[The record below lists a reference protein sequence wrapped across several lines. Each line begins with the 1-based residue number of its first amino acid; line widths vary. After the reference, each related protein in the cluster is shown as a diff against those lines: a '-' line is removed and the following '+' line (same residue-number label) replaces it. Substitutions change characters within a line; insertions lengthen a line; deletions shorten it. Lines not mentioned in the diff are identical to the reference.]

1 MIIFPMISE
10 TEKTSYYKHLISTL
24 YDDSRIIIFLNEMK
38 STRIGNY
45 TGLFSDNK
53 KDKILIEIKHSIV
66 KILET

>member
-1 MIIFPMISE
+1 MISE

-53 KDKILIEIKHSIV
+53 KDKILIEIKNSIV

>member
-1 MIIFPMISE
+1 MISE

>member
-1 MIIFPMISE
+1 MYYFYHYII
-10 TEKTSYYKHLISTL
+10 LIFLFIL

-45 TGLFSDNK
+45 TGLVSDNK
-53 KDKILIEIKHSIV
+53 KDKILIEIKNSIV